1 MRDDEIVGLLPLSIV
16 IASPQARPYDDIPSI
31 NLWHRL
37 YRIRCLP
44 PLMAWIVCAAI
55 PGNCSYVH
63 PLLLFENNLILQ
75 CSSVSGSLDACS
87 LGQLLLYFF
96 TELSEVGC
104 RERGEEFVQMVAE
117 LVHLKEDIRRHDNEN
132 DLERVPKLPDQHLK
146 KLVEDVYYFGFIL
159 LEALLGPIVSEKV
172 RHFC

>member
-16 IASPQARPYDDIPSI
+16 IASPQT
-31 NLWHRL
+31 
-37 YRIRCLP
+37 
-44 PLMAWIVCAAI
+44 WIVCAAI

-63 PLLLFENNLILQ
+63 PLLLSENNLILQ
-75 CSSVSGSLDACS
+75 CSSVSSSLDACS

-104 RERGEEFVQMVAE
+104 RQ
-117 LVHLKEDIRRHDNEN
+117 DS
-132 DLERVPKLPDQHLK
+132 LEQGHLK

-159 LEALLGPIVSEKV
+159 LEALLGPIVSEKISFGSQDGRQRIV
-172 RHFC
+172 DLVVLTTCCHDIQTTVGLDQKPEGAS